1 MRRLERLARAA
12 SLVAIVALAACRGA
26 GTGRVRVIVPR
37 GATMR
42 VAAESLAHAGVVQNA
57 DRVSA
62 LRDVATQRS
71 LDPRGHIRVPAWADR
86 GARCSTTFAAGR
98 DLENAITIP
107 EGWSLYQIVPQLAR
121 TLNAPVDS
129 VQAAVRDTA
138 LLRAV
143 GAPTP
148 TLEGYLFPDTYVFPD
163 GTTPRAAVRVMV
175 DRFQRVWQP
184 EWDQRLQALG
194 MSRNDVM
201 ALASIVEKEARV
213 PEERPVIAA
222 VYLNRL
228 KAKMLLQADP
238 TVQYALGKHV
248 ARVMYKDL
256 AIESPYNTYRH
267 VGLPPGPIAS
277 PGRPSIVAALNPAN
291 VPYRYFV
298 AYPDG
303 HHEFTTSFAKHS
315 VAVRNARREWDSVTA
330 LRRDTMRAVRSS
342 RLRRR
347 LRAMTMSTVAA
358 PLRASVRSEDGAAHR
373 DHGFAARWAARAG
386 APGRGGGGGG
396 RDDAA
401 AAAEGGERAFAR
413 RDRACDSG
421 DGARGA
427 AHHQ

>member
-1 MRRLERLARAA
+1 VTRIRRLEALARAIT
-12 SLVAIVALAACRGA
+12 LVATVALVACRGA
-26 GTGRVRVIVPR
+26 GTGRARVIVPH
-37 GATMR
+37 GSTMR

-57 DRVSA
+57 TAFRLYAMLRRRDRSIRAGTYVFQRGRSWGEVLDD
-62 LRDVATQRS
+62 LRT
-71 LDPRGHIRVPAWADR
+71 GK
-86 GARCSTTFAAGR
+86 G
-98 DLENAITIP
+98 LENTITVP

-121 TLNAPVDS
+121 VLNAPVES
-129 VQAAVRDTA
+129 VRAAVRDTA

-143 GAPTP
+143 GAATP

-163 GTTPRAAVRVMV
+163 GTTPRGAVRVMV
-175 DRFQRVWQP
+175 DRFQHVWQP

-256 AIESPYNTYRH
+256 EIESPYNTYRH
-267 VGLPPGPIAS
+267 LGLPPGPIAS

-303 HHEFTTSFAKHS
+303 HHEFTTDFARHS
-315 VAVRNARREWDSVTA
+315 IAVRNARREWDSVAA
-330 LRRDTMRAVRSS
+330 LRRDTMRPPEIAPSS
-342 RLRRR
+342 
-347 LRAMTMSTVAA
+347 AA
-358 PLRASVRSEDGAAHR
+358 PVRR
-373 DHGFAARWAARAG
+373 
-386 APGRGGGGGG
+386 
-396 RDDAA
+396 
-401 AAAEGGERAFAR
+401 
-413 RDRACDSG
+413 
-421 DGARGA
+421 
-427 AHHQ
+427 